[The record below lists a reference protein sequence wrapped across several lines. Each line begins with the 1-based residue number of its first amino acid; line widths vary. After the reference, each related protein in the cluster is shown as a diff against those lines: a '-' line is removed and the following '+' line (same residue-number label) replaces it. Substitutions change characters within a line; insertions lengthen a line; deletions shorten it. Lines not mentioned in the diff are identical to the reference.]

1 MKPLAY
7 IVIAGYFL
15 ACTACASMPG
25 QEVPRRGSTQI
36 FEFGRNPKCPY
47 TEEGTVRLRVGESIY
62 RVIRARNADAVINY
76 MWVREDET
84 LRGEGILIK
93 YTEPDCRQ

>member
-7 IVIAGYFL
+7 IFIAGCCL

-25 QEVPRRGSTQI
+25 QEAPRREGIQI

-47 TEEGTVRLRVGESIY
+47 TEEGRVSIRVGESIS

-93 YTEPDCRQ
+93 FTEPDCRG